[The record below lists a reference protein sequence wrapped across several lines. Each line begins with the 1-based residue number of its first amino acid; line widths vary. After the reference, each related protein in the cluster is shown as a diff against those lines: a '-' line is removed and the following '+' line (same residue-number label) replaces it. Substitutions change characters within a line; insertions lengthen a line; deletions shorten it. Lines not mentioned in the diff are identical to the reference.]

1 MNLVYF
7 TTFAF
12 RNETGY
18 TFDEKR
24 DRVKSMKQYRLPVI
38 MHQPSEDT
46 ENKYMAE
53 VPALPGCRAWGDT
66 PSEALESLRS
76 VASEFILSYK
86 EHKQRLPKEVEEA
99 AYELVGPKAP
109 TEVTIYL

>member
-1 MNLVYF
+1 
-7 TTFAF
+7 
-12 RNETGY
+12 
-18 TFDEKR
+18 
-24 DRVKSMKQYRLPVI
+24 MKQYRLPVI
-38 MHQPSEDT
+38 MHQPNEDT

-66 PSEALESLRS
+66 PSEALENLRS

-99 AYELVGPKAP
+99 AYELVGPKSP